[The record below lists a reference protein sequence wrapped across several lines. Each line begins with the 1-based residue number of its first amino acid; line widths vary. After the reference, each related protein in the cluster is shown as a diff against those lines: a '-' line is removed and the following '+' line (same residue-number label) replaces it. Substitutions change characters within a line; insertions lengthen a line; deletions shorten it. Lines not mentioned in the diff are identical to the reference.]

1 MNRIHE
7 SHQINL
13 FTNNEDISPSP
24 ATIFPLLQELSRF
37 SLIPTFGQEV
47 NALSGEMR
55 QILIMTNPEQ
65 TYRVEF
71 ASHSIVINSMANN
84 HDEFVEKSVGVLG
97 EIQKIYPN
105 KKFNRIA
112 LLNAQIFTDELT
124 KYERLYNELFTYNEV
139 SPFEWDNR
147 IALRKEIDFNNEK
160 INSINSISRKEI
172 GVINYNSGRPFDGV
186 IFEIDSNTLPV
197 DATFRFNLNDA
208 IQVLRELNEN
218 NRSSLGILRRYIEL

>member
-24 ATIFPLLQELSRF
+24 AVIFPLLQELSRF

-47 NALSGEMR
+47 NALSGEMK

-71 ASHSIVINSMANN
+71 ASGSIVINSMANN
-84 HDEFVEKSVGVLG
+84 HDEFVEKSIGVLG

-112 LLNAQIFTDELT
+112 LLNAQIFIDDVA
-124 KYERLYNELFTYNEV
+124 KYERLYNELFTYKEV

-147 IALRKEIDFNNEK
+147 IALRKQIAFHNEE
-160 INSINSISRKEI
+160 INSINSISRKEV
-172 GVINYNSGRPFDGV
+172 GVINHNSGRPFDSV
-186 IFEIDSNTLPV
+186 IFEIDSNTLPSN
-197 DATFRFNLNDA
+197 ASFRFDLTDS
-208 IQVLRELNEN
+208 IQVLRGLNEN
-218 NRSSLGILRRYIEL
+218 NRRSLGVLSRYIEL

>member
-1 MNRIHE
+1 MNKVHE

-13 FTNNEDISPSP
+13 FTTNEDISPSP
-24 ATIFPLLQELSRF
+24 ATIFPLLQGLSKF

-47 NALSGEMR
+47 NALTGEMK

-71 ASHSIVINSMANN
+71 ASHAVVINSMSAT
-84 HDEFVEKSVGVLG
+84 HDEFVEKSVGAIS

-112 LLNAQIFTDELT
+112 LLNAQIFTDDVS
-124 KYERLYNELFTYNEV
+124 KYERLYNELFTYKDV

-147 IALRKEIDFNNEK
+147 IAVRKNISHNNEG
-160 INSINSISRKEI
+160 INSINTISRKEI
-172 GVINYNSGRPFDGV
+172 GVINHNSGKPFDAV
-186 IFEIDSNTLPV
+186 MFEIDSNTLP
-197 DATFRFNLNDA
+197 TNTGYRFDFDES
-208 IQVLRELNEN
+208 IIILRELNEN
-218 NRSSLGILRRYIEL
+218 NRNSLGVLRRYIEL